1 MNYDDG
7 AVTLF
12 LYVHG
17 KKGNASKELR
27 ELLHYFSDTTRE
39 NACNSE
45 LTALQSYIDDI
56 KTDSRIKEVYMDL
69 DEFIQY
75 ERKEAAE
82 EAAAE
87 RDAAIADRDAA
98 IADRDAALLKVKE
111 LEDKVLRLQ
120 AAFDNLE
127 KKK

>member
-1 MNYDDG
+1 
-7 AVTLF
+7 
-12 LYVHG
+12 
-17 KKGNASKELR
+17 
-27 ELLHYFSDTTRE
+27 
-39 NACNSE
+39 
-45 LTALQSYIDDI
+45 
-56 KTDSRIKEVYMDL
+56 MDL

-98 IADRDAALLKVKE
+98 LLIVKE

>member
-1 MNYDDG
+1 
-7 AVTLF
+7 
-12 LYVHG
+12 
-17 KKGNASKELR
+17 
-27 ELLHYFSDTTRE
+27 
-39 NACNSE
+39 
-45 LTALQSYIDDI
+45 
-56 KTDSRIKEVYMDL
+56 MDL

-82 EAAAE
+82 EAAE
-87 RDAAIADRDAA
+87 RDAA
-98 IADRDAALLKVKE
+98 IADRDAALLIVKE

>member
-1 MNYDDG
+1 
-7 AVTLF
+7 
-12 LYVHG
+12 
-17 KKGNASKELR
+17 
-27 ELLHYFSDTTRE
+27 
-39 NACNSE
+39 
-45 LTALQSYIDDI
+45 
-56 KTDSRIKEVYMDL
+56 MDL